1 VVFIL
6 TIHWGVANVFDL
18 PRETDWSSSVV
29 YDTRLR
35 PGSHGIWVDYLES
48 GQLRVLLVVLR
59 MNRLAVIAHMS

>member
-35 PGSHGIWVDYLES
+35 TGSHGIWVDYLES
-48 GQLRVLLVVLR
+48 GQL
-59 MNRLAVIAHMS
+59 